1 MTQSHQRMLRG
12 LKASAEPS
20 RLRLLAVLALG
31 EFTVSDLTA
40 ILGQSQPRVSRHL
53 KLLSD
58 GGLLER
64 FREQHWVFHRVPADG
79 EGAELVRALLE
90 LLDRDDA
97 LVALDRERATAVL
110 VERARSG
117 GANPDATEALA
128 AASTSSSELARVV
141 ASELGDRAY
150 DALFYAGPAP
160 AEMLGAM
167 ASRARRIVGVSESR
181 QEVQRARASLH
192 GNGCSHCELQHG
204 GLPDAAEAL
213 AAASTSSSEL
223 AGVVAS
229 ELGDRG
235 YDAVLYAGPAP
246 AEMLGAMASRA
257 RRILGIS
264 ESRHEV
270 QRARASL
277 HGSGGS
283 HCELQHGGLPGAALA
298 AASFDAIVLDRVL
311 GAKARRGE
319 WLRESARVLRAGGRL
334 TIIEEYEAM
343 AERAGGGNPLAT
355 MRAWIAEAGL
365 LCERLRPADAGG
377 MHVLVATVSPERAER
392 AA

>member
-1 MTQSHQRMLRG
+1 MAQSHKRMLRG

-79 EGAELVRALLE
+79 EGAELVRALLG

-97 LVALDRERATAVL
+97 LVALDRERANAVL

-117 GANPDATEALA
+117 GANPGAADDLA
-128 AASTSSSELARVV
+128 AASTSSRELAQVV
-141 ASELGDRAY
+141 
-150 DALFYAGPAP
+150 
-160 AEMLGAM
+160 
-167 ASRARRIVGVSESR
+167 VSE
-181 QEVQRARASLH
+181 Q
-192 GNGCSHCELQHG
+192 
-204 GLPDAAEAL
+204 
-213 AAASTSSSEL
+213 
-223 AGVVAS
+223 
-229 ELGDRG
+229 GDRG

-257 RRILGIS
+257 RRIVGVS

-277 HGSGGS
+277 HGNGWP
-283 HCELQHGGLPGAALA
+283 HCELQHGRLPGAALA

-311 GAKARRGE
+311 GTDPRRGE

-334 TIIEEYEAM
+334 TIIEEYETL

-355 MRAWIAEAGL
+355 LRGWIAEAGL
-365 LCERLRPADAGG
+365 LCDRLRPADAGG